1 MRGVAVAGGAGGSL
15 GGAATADVSAA
26 DWAED
31 DGAQANAAAAKHTAM
46 PIRSIRSILRIGPD
60 IL

>member
-1 MRGVAVAGGAGGSL
+1 MRGVATAGGAGGSL

-26 DWAED
+26 DWADD
-31 DGAQANAAAAKHTAM
+31 DGAQANVAAAKHAAM
-46 PIRSIRSILRIGPD
+46 PIRSIRSLLKIWPD